1 MEFYNGNSSLAST
14 SSSLQ
19 TQNEIGLGD
28 VKFGETSEIT
38 NRCYSSSENVASS
51 SFGDNYGNISNNS
64 DEKDNLL
71 QTTKLFLGGEW
82 IEIPNALINDVCI

>member
-1 MEFYNGNSSLAST
+1 MEFNNGNSSLAST

-19 TQNEIGLGD
+19 TQNEIGCGD
-28 VKFGETSEIT
+28 VKFRENSEIT

-51 SFGDNYGNISNNS
+51 SFGDNCGNISTNS
-64 DEKDNLL
+64 DEKDSLL

>member
-1 MEFYNGNSSLAST
+1 MEFNNGNSSLAST
-14 SSSLQ
+14 SSLQ
-19 TQNEIGLGD
+19 IQNEIGLGD
-28 VKFGETSEIT
+28 VKFSENSEIT

-64 DEKDNLL
+64 DEKDSLL